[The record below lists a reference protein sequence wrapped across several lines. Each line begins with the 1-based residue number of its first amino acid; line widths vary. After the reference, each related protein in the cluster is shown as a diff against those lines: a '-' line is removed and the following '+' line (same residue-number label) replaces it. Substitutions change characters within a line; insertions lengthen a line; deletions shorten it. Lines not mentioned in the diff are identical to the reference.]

1 MNSLRLGKLFH
12 SSVLIG
18 LFVAAGVP
26 PSFCADSSKPSAVRA
41 KQSSSGNAERVQAGK
56 SSASVY
62 FGRAVAN
69 EKFGRSK
76 AAIEDATKAIELEPK
91 NWQAYELRAKA
102 YFKVGPYTSSIA
114 DYRAAIALA
123 PNEVR
128 LREGLTR
135 VFEKTG
141 ENDLLIDEVTRAN
154 KAGVKSAFLY
164 IKRADAYYREEMYEQ
179 AAADLSVLLT
189 MPVAKD
195 PWKRWE
201 FFKLRGRCYL
211 RSKQYAK
218 AEKDCTDA
226 LAIAPDDSKTYF
238 CRADVRER
246 MGKYKEAVEDLTMSI
261 KYDPGNGRA
270 FSIRAKIYEHL
281 GEKKKADADRK
292 EAIRL
297 GQNQWGF

>member
-1 MNSLRLGKLFH
+1 MENLFRL
-12 SSVLIG
+12 SVCIG
-18 LFVAAGVP
+18 LFVVVSA
-26 PSFCADSSKPSAVRA
+26 PSSLCADGLGQADLLKHQSAHA
-41 KQSSSGNAERVQAGK
+41 KHSTSVNAKAQAGK
-56 SSASVY
+56 SRASVY
-62 FGRAVAN
+62 LSRAAAN
-69 EKFGRSK
+69 EKFGRTR
-76 AAIEDATKAIELEPK
+76 AVIEDATRAIEVEPK
-91 NWQAYELRAKA
+91 NWQAHELRAKA
-102 YFKVGPYTSSIA
+102 YFKVGPYKSSID
-114 DYRAAIALA
+114 DYRSAIALA
-123 PNEVR
+123 PEEVQ
-128 LREGLTR
+128 LREGLVK

-141 ENDLLIDEVTRAN
+141 ENELLIDEVTRAI
-154 KAGVKSAFLY
+154 KAGMKSAFLY

-179 AAADLSVLLT
+179 AAADLSILLT
-189 MPVAKD
+189 MSIAKD
-195 PWKRWE
+195 RWKRWE
-201 FFKLRGRCYL
+201 FYKLRGRCYL

-246 MGKYKEAVEDLTMSI
+246 MGKYKEAVQDLTNTI
-261 KYDPGNGRA
+261 KYDPDNGRA